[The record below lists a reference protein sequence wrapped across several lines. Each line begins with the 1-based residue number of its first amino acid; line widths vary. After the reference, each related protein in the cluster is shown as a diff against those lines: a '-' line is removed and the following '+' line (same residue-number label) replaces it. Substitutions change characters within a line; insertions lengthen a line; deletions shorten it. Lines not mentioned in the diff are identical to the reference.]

1 LNTTFKAM
9 AGNLFES
16 DLAGQWAMRQKRTL
30 LNFVRLAL
38 APPGPLTQLEF
49 TGATEVREFPT

>member
-1 LNTTFKAM
+1 M